1 MVRLDDS
8 DKAIQVSPAGLV
20 ILKKIFKDVL
30 TDILGLQDEQSE
42 GVGAETI
49 NGLME
54 IILAERQK
62 ARAAKDWA
70 TCDALRDKLGELGIR
85 IKDTKEGSEW
95 SLE

>member
-1 MVRLDDS
+1 MD
-8 DKAIQVSPAGLV
+8 
-20 ILKKIFKDVL
+20 
-30 TDILGLQDEQSE
+30 
-42 GVGAETI
+42 
-49 NGLME
+49 

-70 TCDALRDKLGELGIR
+70 TCDALRDALGKLGIR